1 MRIKSN
7 FKDYYDGCQ
16 QYNDGDVVF
25 IRNKTFN
32 SNQFSKFEVD
42 KYLSFYENEEKY
54 FPILTNIAII
64 GVGGNLYPFIVKGD
78 KSNICSSAIEHVSK
92 TIYLGLDGIKNFIHN
107 LKYSWDRNYLIKK
120 FDYITNYI
128 NSENAV
134 ELTNRFGPVFILH
147 NRYASPF
154 NQKDG
159 KLKILIEKT
168 PKLSDFGMQKLLP
181 PIEAYI
187 AIERFLQNH
196 ANPAKPIPE
205 MDNNTKIELAGFDKK
220 TSFRKTKQ

>member
-16 QYNDGDVVF
+16 QYNDSDIVF
-25 IRNKTFN
+25 IRNKTFD
-32 SNQFSKFEVD
+32 SNKFSTFEVD
-42 KYLSFYENEEKY
+42 KYLEYYEHEEKY
-54 FPILTNIAII
+54 FPNITSIAII
-64 GVGGNLYPFIVKGD
+64 GVGNNLYPFIVKND
-78 KSNICSSAIEHVSK
+78 KSDICSSNIERTNK
-92 TIYLGLDGIKNFIHN
+92 TIYIGLDGVENFIHN
-107 LKYSWDRNYLIKK
+107 LKYRWDRYHLINA
-120 FDYITNYI
+120 FDYIANYI
-128 NSENAV
+128 NSENAI
-134 ELTNRFGPVFILH
+134 ELANRFGPVFILH

-187 AIERFLQNH
+187 AIERFLQNR